1 MLAHGAGRLGVTAA
15 RATGRGHGWQQGSHH
30 TTPSGRRSRTCSCM
44 PPESFAMHVRHTS
57 RSVSRR
63 RSVEPSLR
71 GRDAIEPS
79 VRPRLW
85 TPWPGFT
92 ARRVPS
98 ISCGASALSPSI
110 SRALQL
116 TAPPPSLLLL
126 RKGRVGAGCVGGRVM
141 WRGGWRGARGSHVP
155 AVPRSGA
162 RIFLVWGPA
171 RESKKPASTAAVGP
185 PPIRSKSH
193 PVR

>member
-79 VRPRLW
+79 VRPRPW
-85 TPWPGFT
+85 TPWPGCT

-116 TAPPPSLLLL
+116 TAPPPSLLLCC
-126 RKGRVGAGCVGGRVM
+126 G
-141 WRGGWRGARGSHVP
+141 RGGSVRVCRWPGDVARRLAWS
-155 AVPRSGA
+155 AWISR
-162 RIFLVWGPA
+162 
-171 RESKKPASTAAVGP
+171 ASCA
-185 PPIRSKSH
+185 
-193 PVR
+193 

>member
-98 ISCGASALSPSI
+98 ISCGASALNLSGAAVNRAAAVAAAAAEGEGRCGVCRWPGDVARRLAWSAWI
-110 SRALQL
+110 SRASC
-116 TAPPPSLLLL
+116 A
-126 RKGRVGAGCVGGRVM
+126 
-141 WRGGWRGARGSHVP
+141 
-155 AVPRSGA
+155 
-162 RIFLVWGPA
+162 
-171 RESKKPASTAAVGP
+171 
-185 PPIRSKSH
+185 
-193 PVR
+193 